1 MVVKTFLLG
10 LSSGMSLLAKMVERE
25 TRIHKVV
32 SSIPVRGAIC
42 VSPVTLVHTSHKHT
56 DKNIT
61 NNKQYKVQCTK
72 DKHMT
77 AEV

>member
-10 LSSGMSLLAKMVERE
+10 LSSGMSLLAKMVECE

-42 VSPVTLVHTSHKHT
+42 VSPVTLEPNVGL
-56 DKNIT
+56 DL
-61 NNKQYKVQCTK
+61 
-72 DKHMT
+72 
-77 AEV
+77 